1 MILRETYLLRQKAL
15 YIYVTNIT
23 VTVCPFWIKEIV
35 LKKTDFIQNL
45 NDKKFIIYKSNVKNT
60 TTTHKAKCCFGKKI
74 AIHADEFNES
84 YTVPIIKAW
93 NLIYYCP
100 LYESFWFLE
109 VSMAHYPDLDKYID
123 ENEFIMWKN
132 CRFDF
137 LIF

>member
-1 MILRETYLLRQKAL
+1 M
-15 YIYVTNIT
+15 
-23 VTVCPFWIKEIV
+23 
-35 LKKTDFIQNL
+35 
-45 NDKKFIIYKSNVKNT
+45 KNT